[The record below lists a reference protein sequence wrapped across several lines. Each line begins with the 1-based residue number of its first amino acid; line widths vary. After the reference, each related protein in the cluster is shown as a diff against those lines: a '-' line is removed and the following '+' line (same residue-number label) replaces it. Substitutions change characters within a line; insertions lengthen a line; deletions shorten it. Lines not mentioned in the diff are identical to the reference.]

1 MALELS
7 DTELSKGKREI
18 VTPFLALQADSV
30 AANGLTLLVCLL
42 ELEPTALCVELG
54 ATELVSLD
62 PRTGLESRDELGVL
76 LVELDVLLELVFWF
90 DVVDR

>member
-1 MALELS
+1 VALELS
-7 DTELSKGKREI
+7 DTELSNGKREI

-54 ATELVSLD
+54 ATELVSLA
-62 PRTGLESRDELGVL
+62 PRTGLVRRDELGVL
-76 LVELDVLLELVFWF
+76 WVQLDVLLELAFWF
-90 DVVDR
+90 NVVGR